1 MPDTDI
7 YNEPL
12 EFFGLVLIF
21 LDMLDF
27 LTEEREVFELMM
39 ENYLNNGK
47 FPELGD
53 FITKLKHYHITEHNM
68 NTKNYQMISDFKE
81 EMDIDGH
88 YIDYTLQWVER
99 NYEKIKSLE
108 DLENKMQLNDRALCM
123 LESFFKNSQSIR
135 KQRALYFIL
144 YYLMKFEPSLA
155 LNVQEIKDE
164 VVSHGS
170 FIFMMHMFHKIGV

>member
-47 FPELGD
+47 FKELGD
-53 FITKLKHYHITEHNM
+53 FIMKLKHYHITEHNM
-68 NTKNYQMISDFKE
+68 NTKNYQMISDFK
-81 EMDIDGH
+81 D
-88 YIDYTLQWVER
+88 
-99 NYEKIKSLE
+99 
-108 DLENKMQLNDRALCM
+108 
-123 LESFFKNSQSIR
+123 
-135 KQRALYFIL
+135 
-144 YYLMKFEPSLA
+144 
-155 LNVQEIKDE
+155 
-164 VVSHGS
+164 
-170 FIFMMHMFHKIGV
+170 